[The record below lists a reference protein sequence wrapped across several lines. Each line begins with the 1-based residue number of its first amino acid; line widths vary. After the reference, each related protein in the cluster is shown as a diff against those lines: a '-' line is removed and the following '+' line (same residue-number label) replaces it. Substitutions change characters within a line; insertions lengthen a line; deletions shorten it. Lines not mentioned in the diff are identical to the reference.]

1 MKITT
6 PILVLALAAITVP
19 LASQAEPMKRDR
31 CEHTA
36 KSHEPHG
43 SHGAARFS
51 HDAFGG
57 RGLPPHL
64 AALNLSASQQDKV
77 FEVIYPQVPQ
87 IRQSEKQREQL
98 MAELRTLSNSATFDS
113 DKAKQITEKLAVIE
127 QESMFNRAATDNQIF
142 LILNA
147 EQRKQLAEMKHHHG
161 GFSKSRFHHGSD
173 QHGFNQHGSDQVK
186 KLERLL

>member
-36 KSHEPHG
+36 KSHESQG

-64 AALNLSASQQDKV
+64 AALKLSDSQQDKV

-147 EQRKQLAEMKHHHG
+147 EQRKQLAEMKQHHG

>member
-6 PILVLALAAITVP
+6 PILVLALAAIAVP
-19 LASQAEPMKRDR
+19 LASQAESMKHDR
-31 CEHTA
+31 CEHAA
-36 KSHEPHG
+36 KP
-43 SHGAARFS
+43 HGAARFS

-64 AALNLSASQQDKV
+64 AALNLSDSQQDKV
-77 FEVIYPQVPQ
+77 FDIIYPQVPQ

-98 MAELRTLSNSATFDS
+98 MAELRALSNSATFDS

-147 EQRKQLAEMKHHHG
+147 EQRKQLAEMKQHHG

-173 QHGFNQHGSDQVK
+173 QHGLNQHGSDQAK

>member
-6 PILVLALAAITVP
+6 PILVLALAAIAVP
-19 LASQAEPMKRDR
+19 LASQAESMKHDR
-31 CEHTA
+31 CEHAA
-36 KSHEPHG
+36 KPHE

-51 HDAFGG
+51 RDAFGG
-57 RGLPPHL
+57 KGLPPHL
-64 AALNLSASQQDKV
+64 AALNLSDSQQDKV
-77 FEVIYPQVPQ
+77 FDIIYPQVPQ

-98 MAELRTLSNSATFDS
+98 MAELRALSNSATFDS

-147 EQRKQLAEMKHHHG
+147 EQRKQLAEMKQHHG

-173 QHGFNQHGSDQVK
+173 QHGFNQHGSDQAK